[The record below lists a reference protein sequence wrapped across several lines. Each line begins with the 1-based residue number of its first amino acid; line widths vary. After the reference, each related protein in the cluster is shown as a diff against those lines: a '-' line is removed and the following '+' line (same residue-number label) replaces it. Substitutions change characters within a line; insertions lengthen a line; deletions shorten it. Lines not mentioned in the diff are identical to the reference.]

1 MHIISETE
9 IPGTFTAWG
18 LVLPISFPSTN
29 YSQLIIKSSISQ
41 KVWITLSSLIIMAW
55 SSLVT
60 TIFSHVMIFS
70 KNFLYTPVD
79 NQSVR
84 PKTHVTLINKNES

>member
-1 MHIISETE
+1 MKRLRIFFSSICSE
-9 IPGTFTAWG
+9 
-18 LVLPISFPSTN
+18 SFLLN
-29 YSQLIIKSSISQ
+29 ACAKSSSSQ
-41 KVWITLSSLIIMAW
+41 KSFITLNSLRIMAW
-55 SSLVT
+55 GSLVT